1 MSTTETI
8 TNFSEQIVAGLTTA
22 EDNAVSFADSIVGV
36 VKPLT
41 HKLPVNLFGENVDP
55 SESVRFAFGLAKTAV
70 TNQTDL
76 AVRLVDFYGIDKNK
90 PASANKA
97 TNKTASAK

>member
-22 EDNAVSFADSIVGV
+22 EDSAVSFADSIVSV

-41 HKLPVNLFGENVDP
+41 KKLPVNVFGDNVDAT
-55 SESVRFAFGLAKTAV
+55 ESVRFAFGLAKTAV
-70 TNQTDL
+70 ANQTEL
-76 AVRLVDFYGIDKNK
+76 AVRLVEFYGID
-90 PASANKA
+90 
-97 TNKTASAK
+97 TDRTASTK